1 MAPTI
6 RLSNG
11 AELPAFGLGTWKS
24 KPGEVRDAVLEAIRA
39 GYRHVD
45 CAWIYGN
52 EPEVGAALTELI
64 DGGEVARDDV
74 WITSKLWNDR
84 HAPEDVEPA
93 LRETLA
99 HLGLR
104 HLDLYLMHW
113 PVALNKG
120 VMVPRAAEEMRS
132 LEDVPLT
139 ETWSAMEG
147 LVDAGLCR
155 TIGVSNFSATKLG
168 EVLDAARIPPAMN
181 QVEMH
186 PYLAQNDL
194 LAYCRERDVAV
205 TAYSPLGSRDRP
217 KSMKAEAE
225 PVLLEDP
232 AVGEVAA
239 KHAASPAQVLIAWAL
254 RRGTVVIPKSV
265 NAERIRQNL
274 AATELTLDDDDMAT
288 IAALDR
294 HRRYVDGAFW
304 ALEGSSY
311 SVAGLWDE

>member
-1 MAPTI
+1 MAKTLT
-6 RLSNG
+6 LSNG
-11 AELPAFGLGTWKS
+11 AEIPAFGLGTWKS
-24 KPGEVRDAVLEAIRA
+24 KPGEVRAAVLEAIRA

-52 EPEVGAALTELI
+52 EPEVGEALSELF

-74 WITSKLWNDR
+74 WVTSKLWNDR

-93 LRETLA
+93 LRETLD
-99 HLGLR
+99 HLGLER
-104 HLDLYLMHW
+104 LDLYLIHW
-113 PVALNKG
+113 PVALKKG
-120 VMVPRAAEEMRS
+120 VMVARSPDDQRS

-139 ETWSAMEG
+139 ETWSAMEA

-155 TIGVSNFSATKLG
+155 SIGVSNFSAVKLG
-168 EVLDAARIPPAMN
+168 RVLDAARIPPAMN

-186 PYLAQNDL
+186 PYLAQDDL
-194 LAYCRERDVAV
+194 LTYCKDRGVAV

-217 KSMKAEAE
+217 ASLKADDE

-232 AVGEVAA
+232 AIEVVAA
-239 KHAASPAQVLIAWAL
+239 KHDASPAQVLIAWAL
-254 RRGTVVIPKSV
+254 ARGTAVIPKSV

-274 AATELTLDDDDMAT
+274 AATELTLDEEDLER
-288 IAALDR
+288 IAELDR

-304 ALEGSSY
+304 ALEGGPY
-311 SVAGLWDE
+311 TVAGLWDE

>member
-1 MAPTI
+1 MSHTL

-11 AELPAFGLGTWKS
+11 AEIPTFGLGTWKS

-52 EPEVGAALTELI
+52 EPEVGEALKALI
-64 DGGEVARDDV
+64 DGGEIARDDV

-84 HAPEDVEPA
+84 HAPEHVEPA
-93 LRETLA
+93 LRETLE
-99 HLGLR
+99 HLGLER
-104 HLDLYLMHW
+104 LDLYLVHW
-113 PVALNKG
+113 PVALRKG
-120 VMVPRAAEEMRS
+120 VMVPRSADEMRS
-132 LEDVPLT
+132 LQDVPLT
-139 ETWSAMEG
+139 ETWSAMEA
-147 LVDAGLCR
+147 LVDADLCR
-155 TIGVSNFSATKLG
+155 SIGVSNFSSTKLG

-194 LAYCRERDVAV
+194 LAYCKERDVAV

-217 KSMKAEAE
+217 ASMKAEAE

-232 AVGEVAA
+232 AIAEVAA
-239 KHAASPAQVLIAWAL
+239 KHDASPAQVLIAWAL
-254 RRGTVVIPKSV
+254 KRGTVVIPKSV
-265 NAERIRQNL
+265 NADRIRQNL
-274 AATELTLDDDDMAT
+274 AATELTLDDDDMAK
-288 IAALDR
+288 IAELDR

-304 ALEGSSY
+304 AVEGSSY
-311 SVAGLWDE
+311 TVAGLWDE